1 MLLFYSKFLLML
13 VSVLPAV
20 LVTTKVKA
28 NQQDQSKAGPPP
40 AFVAVVPTSIIGDF
54 QGFPYLL
61 ETERT
66 TTTTTTT
73 PAPFGKYSSDLKMEK
88 SSITKVCMAALLYFD
103 PMPKC

>member
-28 NQQDQSKAGPPP
+28 NQQEQSKAGPPP

-61 ETERT
+61 ETETT

-73 PAPFGKYSSDLKMEK
+73 PAPFGMYKYISIYIAISHSDLEME
-88 SSITKVCMAALLYFD
+88 MALILILQ
-103 PMPKC
+103 

>member
-28 NQQDQSKAGPPP
+28 NQQEQSKAGPPP

-61 ETERT
+61 ETETT

-73 PAPFGKYSSDLKMEK
+73 PAPFGMYKYSIYIAIYHSAIEMEMYL
-88 SSITKVCMAALLYFD
+88 ILILQ
-103 PMPKC
+103 

>member
-28 NQQDQSKAGPPP
+28 NQQEQSKAGPPP

-61 ETERT
+61 ETETT

-73 PAPFGKYSSDLKMEK
+73 PAPFGMYKYSIYIAIYHSALEMEMYL
-88 SSITKVCMAALLYFD
+88 IFILQ
-103 PMPKC
+103 

>member
-28 NQQDQSKAGPPP
+28 NQQEQSKAGPPP

-61 ETERT
+61 ETETT

-73 PAPFGKYSSDLKMEK
+73 PAPFGMYKYSIYIAILHSDLEMEMKM
-88 SSITKVCMAALLYFD
+88 ALILILQ
-103 PMPKC
+103 

>member
-28 NQQDQSKAGPPP
+28 NQQEQSKAGPPP

-61 ETERT
+61 ETETT

-73 PAPFGKYSSDLKMEK
+73 PAPFGMYKYSIYIAILHSDLEME
-88 SSITKVCMAALLYFD
+88 MALILILQ
-103 PMPKC
+103 

>member
-28 NQQDQSKAGPPP
+28 NQQEQSKAGPPP

-61 ETERT
+61 ETETT

-73 PAPFGKYSSDLKMEK
+73 PAPFGMYKYSIYIAISHSDLEMEMKM
-88 SSITKVCMAALLYFD
+88 ALILILQ
-103 PMPKC
+103 

>member
-1 MLLFYSKFLLML
+1 MAMLLFYSKFLLML

-28 NQQDQSKAGPPP
+28 NQQEDQSKAGPPP

-61 ETERT
+61 ETETT

-73 PAPFGKYSSDLKMEK
+73 PAPFGK
-88 SSITKVCMAALLYFD
+88 
-103 PMPKC
+103 

>member
-28 NQQDQSKAGPPP
+28 NQQEQSKAGPPP

-61 ETERT
+61 ETETT

-73 PAPFGKYSSDLKMEK
+73 PAPFGMYEYSIYIAILHSDLEVNL
-88 SSITKVCMAALLYFD
+88 ILQY
-103 PMPKC
+103 